1 MYWSYDPP
9 RDIVSA
15 LLARER
21 VMVCAVRSARL
32 LAGVILLLSSGVAA
46 QETPASRITAYLERL
61 EGYGYSGV
69 VMVARGDTVIL
80 HHAYGLADQKRKI
93 PMRTDHLFDM
103 GSITKQFT
111 AAAIMALEEDGKLRV
126 TDSIAKYF
134 ANVPADKR
142 GITIHHLLTHTSGLA
157 MGFGGDYERVTRDEI
172 VRRALASELRSP
184 PGERHAY
191 SNAGYSLLGAIVEI
205 VSGRPLDSFMQERL
219 FRRAGMTS
227 SSYFP
232 RDTQRVVRGYL
243 RGQDMEIAER
253 AAATGGET
261 WNLIGNGGLHST
273 LADMHRWMRALEQ
286 DRLFSRAA
294 RDRMLSPHALHSSD
308 YRGTGS
314 LHYGYGWYVSKLKN
328 GKTVVWHLG
337 GNGTLNTAV
346 RWHVDDGTLVLYA
359 SNTSEFHDPTYPV
372 PVIERLLAGER
383 VNFPPTVIARD
394 AEALAR
400 YAGRY
405 RLDDDAITVE
415 VKDGFLRLRGEG
427 QSAFWFGT
435 REEWEK
441 DTVLD
446 AWLARTAT
454 LVEQSRARQW
464 EELRKSFGSQTTL
477 QGLADFETAFWRKR
491 RDAHGDYLR
500 MRLIGTEPAGAPF
513 VARSIVA
520 IDFERGTTVR
530 EYFWTKDGVVGD
542 VGPLDDTPISRQYYP
557 ITPDCFA
564 AVAPQI
570 GKASQICFEG
580 ENADEMVVRSVSG
593 SSAIALRRER

>member
-1 MYWSYDPP
+1 M
-9 RDIVSA
+9 A
-15 LLARER
+15 LA
-21 VMVCAVRSARL
+21 RSARL
-32 LAGVILLLSSGVAA
+32 LAGATLLMSAAGAGAQDADPATRAHDYLS
-46 QETPASRITAYLERL
+46 RL

-69 VMVARGDTVIL
+69 VMVARGDSIML
-80 HHAYGLADQKRKI
+80 HRAYGLADQERTI
-93 PMRTDHLFDM
+93 PMRTDHMIDM
-103 GSITKQFT
+103 GSVTKQFT
-111 AAAIMALEEDGKLRV
+111 AAAIVALEDDGRLRV
-126 TDSIAKYF
+126 TDSIGKYF
-134 ANVPADKR
+134 PGVPDDKR

-172 VRRALASELRSP
+172 VRRSLGSTLRSQ

-205 VSGRPLDSFMQERL
+205 VSRKPLDAFMQERL

-232 RDTQRVVRGYL
+232 RDKRRVVRGYL
-243 RGQDMEIAER
+243 RGVDMKIAER
-253 AAATGGET
+253 AAATGREM
-261 WNLIGNGGLHST
+261 WNLLGNGGLHSK

-294 RDRMLSPHALHSSD
+294 REKLVRPYALHSSD

-314 LHYGYGWYVSKLKN
+314 LHYAYGWYVSKLTN
-328 GKTVVWHLG
+328 GKTIVWHLG

-359 SNTSEFHDPTYPV
+359 SNTSEFHDPAYPV

-383 VNFPPTVIARD
+383 ANFPPAVIARD
-394 AEALAR
+394 SQAIAR
-400 YAGRY
+400 YAGQY

-415 VKDGFLRLRGEG
+415 VKKGFLRLRGEG
-427 QSAFWFGT
+427 QAAFSFVIGG
-435 REEWEK
+435 EWEK

-446 AWLARTAT
+446 AWLQRTAS
-454 LVEQSRARQW
+454 LVEQSRTQQW
-464 EELRKSFGSQTTL
+464 EELRKSFGSQTTV
-477 QGLADFETAFWRKR
+477 QGLADFETTFWRKR
-491 RDAHGDYLR
+491 HDAHGSYVR
-500 MRLIGTEPAGAPF
+500 TRLIGTEPAAAPF

-520 IDFERGTTVR
+520 IDFERGTTIR
-530 EYFWTKDGVVGD
+530 EYFWTKDGVVED
-542 VGPLDDTPISRQYYP
+542 LGPLDDTPISRQYYP

-564 AVAPQI
+564 AVAPQL

-593 SSAIALRRER
+593 GSAIALHRERP